1 MTTGAERTAGAALAI
16 RLTGLLAALLFALG
30 GRAALAAEPGAAG
43 AWGIEELMRGLR
55 EVKTARGRF
64 VERRDLAAL
73 TAPLR
78 SSGTLVYVA
87 PGRVE
92 KHTVRPA
99 PETLVLEGDRLTIE
113 KIEGGPKRVLNL
125 PDYPVLWAFV
135 ESIRSTLAGDL
146 GTLERFYGV
155 ELSGQRSQWR
165 LALKPVEPK
174 MREVVSEIRIEG
186 RGEWIGSISV
196 LEAGGDRSTMTIA
209 RDAP

>member
-1 MTTGAERTAGAALAI
+1 MPGARA
-16 RLTGLLAALLFALG
+16 AALLAVLLALACPAG
-30 GRAALAAEPGAAG
+30 LAAEPGG
-43 AWGIEELMRGLR
+43 GDGWGVEELMRSLSQ
-55 EVKTARGRF
+55 VKTAKGRF

-92 KHTVRPA
+92 THTLKPA
-99 PETLVLEGDRLTIE
+99 PESLTLEGDRLTIE

-146 GTLERFYGV
+146 GTLNRFYRV
-155 ELSGQRSQWR
+155 ELSGKASQWR
-165 LALKPVEPK
+165 LALRPVEPK
-174 MREVVSEIRIEG
+174 MSEVVSEIRIEG
-186 RGEWIGSISV
+186 RGDWIGSISV
-196 LEAGGDRSTMTIA
+196 FETGGDRSTMTIT
-209 RDAP
+209 RDPS

>member
-1 MTTGAERTAGAALAI
+1 MTTGAERVA
-16 RLTGLLAALLFALG
+16 RVLLIALLGLACFPAF
-30 GRAALAAEPGAAG
+30 AAEWDVAD
-43 AWGIEELMRGLR
+43 LMRSLAQ
-55 EVKTARGRF
+55 VKQARGRF

-92 KHTVRPA
+92 KHTTKPA
-99 PETLVLEGDRLTIE
+99 LETLILEGDRLSVE
-113 KIEGGPKRVLNL
+113 KLEGGPKRVLNL

-146 GTLERFYGV
+146 ATLHRFYRV
-155 ELSGQRSQWR
+155 ELSGRQSQWR
-165 LALKPVEPK
+165 LALTPVEPK

-186 RGEWIGSISV
+186 RGDWIGSISV
-196 LEAGGDRSTMTIA
+196 LETGGDRSTMTIT
-209 RDAP
+209 RDPS

>member
-1 MTTGAERTAGAALAI
+1 MTTGAERCARAFLFALLALACSPAGAAD
-16 RLTGLLAALLFALG
+16 
-30 GRAALAAEPGAAG
+30 
-43 AWGIEELMRGLR
+43 WGVADLMRTLGQ
-55 EVKTARGRF
+55 VKLAKGRF

-87 PGRVE
+87 PGRLE
-92 KHTVRPA
+92 KHTTKPA
-99 PETLVLEGDRLTIE
+99 PESLILEGERLTIE

-146 GTLERFYGV
+146 GTLNRFYRV
-155 ELSGQRSQWR
+155 ELAGRPSQWR
-165 LALKPVEPK
+165 LVLVPTEPK
-174 MREVVSEIRIEG
+174 MREVVREIRIDG
-186 RGEWIGSISV
+186 REDWIGSISV
-196 LEAGGDRSTMTIA
+196 FEAGGDRSTMTIT